1 MNLQDPTLNGRP
13 PTNTKGNLALA
24 LGFSL
29 LVLLAVALLV
39 TLIVTL
45 DARNTSAPAGG
56 LTSQAQQTVAPE
68 DDATYGLDADKRM
81 LAQAKP
87 LPSVEDEAREMTA
100 VGPSQV
106 WEGPVQGARR

>member
-1 MNLQDPTLNGRP
+1 MDLQDPTLNGRP
-13 PTNTKGNLALA
+13 PIDKKGNLALA

-29 LVLLAVALLV
+29 LVLLAVSLLV

-45 DARNTSAPAGG
+45 DGRTTPAPAGG
-56 LTSQAQQTVAPE
+56 LTSPAQQTVEPE

-87 LPSVEDEAREMTA
+87 LPSVEDEARAMTA
-100 VGPSQV
+100 VGPNQV